1 MPKNVNIYS
10 ATEAD
15 LPSIKPLLVEL
26 ADAAG
31 GAEAFDAEAAYG
43 NCSILMKDPDHILL
57 VARDGNVVAGFIH
70 FTIRQTVLHQRPS
83 GLIDEVVVS
92 RKYREQGVGKQMVLA
107 CVAKCREL
115 GCGEVEVSTRK
126 TNARARKFY
135 KECGFE
141 EDSVLLEMDLAE

>member
-1 MPKNVNIYS
+1 M
-10 ATEAD
+10 
-15 LPSIKPLLVEL
+15 PSIKPLLAEL
-26 ADAAG
+26 AEVAG
-31 GAEAFDAEAAYG
+31 EGEAFDAEAAYG
-43 NCSILMKDPDHILL
+43 NCALLMKDPDHIIL
-57 VARDGNVVAGFIH
+57 VAKDDAVVAGFIH

-92 RKYREQGVGKQMVLA
+92 KKYREHGIGKHLVLA

-135 KECGFE
+135 KESGFE
-141 EDSVLLEMDLAE
+141 EDWVLLEMDLAE

>member
-1 MPKNVNIYS
+1 M
-10 ATEAD
+10 
-15 LPSIKPLLVEL
+15 PSIKPLLAEL

-31 GAEAFDAEAAYG
+31 EGEAFDAEMAYS
-43 NCSILMKDPDHILL
+43 NCSMLTKDPDHILL
-57 VARDGNVVAGFIH
+57 VAKDGAVVAGFIH

-83 GLIDEVVVS
+83 GLIDEAVVS
-92 RKYREQGVGKQMVLA
+92 KKYREHGVGRQMVLA

-126 TNARARKFY
+126 ANARARKFY